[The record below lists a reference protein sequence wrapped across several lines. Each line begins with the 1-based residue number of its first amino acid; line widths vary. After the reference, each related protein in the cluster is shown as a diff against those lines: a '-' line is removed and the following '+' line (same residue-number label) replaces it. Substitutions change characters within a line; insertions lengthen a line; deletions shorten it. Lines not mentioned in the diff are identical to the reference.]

1 MTDTGSKIPAGVD
14 AETAAGKRTEVDS
27 SSELAQL
34 KRQVQLLREELDDR
48 QRQVEAARKEM
59 DDFSYSVSHDLRA
72 PIRHINGYLELL
84 DQEALAC
91 LDDKS
96 RYCLTA
102 VAKAARRLSD
112 MMEGILAFSRL
123 GRAELMKNQIEMDQ
137 LVQEV
142 VQEQA
147 QTVPDRQIDWQIS
160 PLPVVVAD
168 RVTLRQALSNLIAN
182 AIKFSD
188 SSPSSRI
195 EIGALDQPGETSFFV
210 RDSVAGFDMR
220 YADKLFGMFQRL
232 HPPDEFPGTGAGLAN
247 VQRIISRHGG
257 RVWAEGEVGKGA
269 TFWFSLPKA
278 EESKHGEA

>member
-1 MTDTGSKIPAGVD
+1 MTETENKTPAGVD
-14 AETAAGKRTEVDS
+14 AEIAAGKLTEEQS
-27 SSELAQL
+27 SSEVLRL
-34 KRQVQLLREELDDR
+34 KKQVELLKEELDDR
-48 QRQVEAARKEM
+48 QRQAEAAKKELE
-59 DDFSYSVSHDLRA
+59 DFSYSVSHDLRA

-84 DQEALAC
+84 DQEALTC
-91 LDDKS
+91 LDEKS
-96 RYCLTA
+96 RYCLNA

-112 MMEGILAFSRL
+112 MMEGILTFSRL

-147 QTVPDRQIDWQIS
+147 RTVPERSIDWQIS
-160 PLPVVVAD
+160 PLPVVIAD
-168 RVTLRQALSNLIAN
+168 RVTLRQALGNLIAN

-188 SSPSSRI
+188 SSPTSRI
-195 EIGALDQPGETSFFV
+195 EIGALEQPGETTFFV
-210 RDSVAGFDMR
+210 RDSGVGFDMR
-220 YADKLFGMFQRL
+220 YADKLFGLFQRL

-257 RVWAEGEVGKGA
+257 RVWAEAEVGKGA
-269 TFWFSLPKA
+269 TFWFSLPKE

>member
-1 MTDTGSKIPAGVD
+1 MTETENKTPAGVD
-14 AETAAGKRTEVDS
+14 AEIAAGKLTEEQS
-27 SSELAQL
+27 SSEVLRL
-34 KRQVQLLREELDDR
+34 KKQVELLKEELDDR
-48 QRQVEAARKEM
+48 QRQAEAAKKELE
-59 DDFSYSVSHDLRA
+59 DFSYSVSHDLRA

-84 DQEALAC
+84 DQEALTC
-91 LDDKS
+91 LDEKS
-96 RYCLTA
+96 RYCLNA

-112 MMEGILAFSRL
+112 MMEGILTFSRL

-147 QTVPDRQIDWQIS
+147 QTVPERSIDWQIS
-160 PLPVVVAD
+160 PLPVVIAD
-168 RVTLRQALSNLIAN
+168 RVTLRQALGNLIAN

-188 SSPSSRI
+188 SSPTSRI
-195 EIGALDQPGETSFFV
+195 EIGALEQPGETTFFV
-210 RDSVAGFDMR
+210 RDSGVGFDMR
-220 YADKLFGMFQRL
+220 YADKLFGLFQRL

-257 RVWAEGEVGKGA
+257 RVWAEAEVGKGA
-269 TFWFSLPKA
+269 TFWFSLPKE

>member
-1 MTDTGSKIPAGVD
+1 MTDTEKK
-14 AETAAGKRTEVDS
+14 TAAEAGAENAAGELTEEQS
-27 SSELAQL
+27 SSEVALL
-34 KRQVQLLREELDDR
+34 KKQVQLLKEELDDR
-48 QRQVEAARKEM
+48 QREAEAARKELE
-59 DDFSYSVSHDLRA
+59 DFSYSVSHDLRA

-84 DQEALAC
+84 DQEALTC
-91 LDDKS
+91 LDEKS
-96 RYCLTA
+96 RYCLNA

-112 MMEGILAFSRL
+112 MMEGILTFSRL

-147 QTVPDRQIDWQIS
+147 QMVPERQIDWQIS
-160 PLPVVVAD
+160 PLPVVIAD
-168 RVTLRQALSNLIAN
+168 RVTLRQALANLIAN

-188 SSPSSRI
+188 SSPTSRI
-195 EIGALDQPGETSFFV
+195 EIGALEQPGETSFFV
-210 RDSVAGFDMR
+210 RDSGVGFDMR
-220 YADKLFGMFQRL
+220 YADKLFGLFQRL

-269 TFWFSLPKA
+269 TFWFSLPKE

>member
-1 MTDTGSKIPAGVD
+1 MTDTGSKAEAGVD
-14 AETAAGKRTEVDS
+14 AEIAAGNPAEEGSPTEI
-27 SSELAQL
+27 ARL
-34 KRQVQLLREELDDR
+34 KREVELLNEKLNDRE
-48 QRQVEAARKEM
+48 QQAEAARKDLE
-59 DDFSYSVSHDLRA
+59 DFSYSVSHDLRA

-96 RYCLTA
+96 RYCLNA
-102 VAKAARRLSD
+102 VAKAARKLSD

-123 GRAELMKNQIEMDQ
+123 GRAELMKNQIEMGQ

-147 QTVPDRQIDWQIS
+147 QTVPGRQIDWQIS

-168 RVTLRQALSNLIAN
+168 RVTLRQALTNLVAN
-182 AIKFSD
+182 AIKFSG
-188 SSPSSRI
+188 SSPTSRI
-195 EIGALDQPGETSFFV
+195 EIGALDQPEEIHFFV
-210 RDSVAGFDMR
+210 KDSGAGFDMR

-232 HPPDEFPGTGAGLAN
+232 HPPDEFPGIGAGLAS
-247 VQRIISRHGG
+247 VQRIIARHGG
-257 RVWAEGEVGKGA
+257 KVWAEAEVGKGA
-269 TFWFSLPKA
+269 TFWFSLPKV

>member
-1 MTDTGSKIPAGVD
+1 MTDTEKK
-14 AETAAGKRTEVDS
+14 TAAGVGAENAAGKLTEEQS
-27 SSELAQL
+27 SVAIL
-34 KRQVQLLREELDDR
+34 KKQVQLLKEELDDR
-48 QRQVEAARKEM
+48 QREAEAAKKELE
-59 DDFSYSVSHDLRA
+59 DFSYSVSHDLRA

-84 DQEALAC
+84 DQEALTC
-91 LDDKS
+91 LDEKS
-96 RYCLTA
+96 RYCLNA

-112 MMEGILAFSRL
+112 MMEGILTFSRL

-147 QTVPDRQIDWQIS
+147 QMVPERQIDWQIS
-160 PLPVVVAD
+160 PLPMVIAD
-168 RVTLRQALSNLIAN
+168 RVTLRQALENLIAN

-188 SSPSSRI
+188 SSPTSRI
-195 EIGALDQPGETSFFV
+195 EIGALEHPGETSFFV
-210 RDSVAGFDMR
+210 RDSGVGFDMR
-220 YADKLFGMFQRL
+220 YAGKLFGLFQRL

-269 TFWFSLPKA
+269 TFWFSLPKE

>member
-1 MTDTGSKIPAGVD
+1 MTETENKTPAGVD
-14 AETAAGKRTEVDS
+14 AEIAAGKLTEEQS
-27 SSELAQL
+27 SSEVTRLKKQL
-34 KRQVQLLREELDDR
+34 ELLKEELDDR
-48 QRQVEAARKEM
+48 QRQAEAAQKELE
-59 DDFSYSVSHDLRA
+59 DFSYSVSHDLRA

-84 DQEALAC
+84 DQEALSS
-91 LDDKS
+91 LDEKS
-96 RYCLTA
+96 RYCLNA

-112 MMEGILAFSRL
+112 MMEGILTFSRL

-147 QTVPDRQIDWQIS
+147 QTVPERSIDWQIS
-160 PLPVVVAD
+160 PLPVVIAD
-168 RVTLRQALSNLIAN
+168 RVTLRQALGNLVAN

-188 SSPSSRI
+188 SSPTSRI
-195 EIGALDQPGETSFFV
+195 EIGALEQPGETTFFV
-210 RDSVAGFDMR
+210 RDSGVGFDMR
-220 YADKLFGMFQRL
+220 YADKLFGLFQRL

-257 RVWAEGEVGKGA
+257 RVWAEAEVGKGA
-269 TFWFSLPKA
+269 TFWFSLPKE